1 MSKRQ
6 PSLLIEDII
15 ESGNKI
21 LTYTSTL
28 SFNDFIADSKTVD
41 AVVRNFEI
49 IGEAAN
55 RLPEE
60 FREKYPEIDW
70 HRIRGFR
77 NRIIH
82 DYFGIDYAIV
92 WKIKE
97 TFLPELLQKLRNIT

>member
-41 AVVRNFEI
+41 AVVRNF
-49 IGEAAN
+49 
-55 RLPEE
+55 
-60 FREKYPEIDW
+60 
-70 HRIRGFR
+70 
-77 NRIIH
+77 
-82 DYFGIDYAIV
+82 
-92 WKIKE
+92 
-97 TFLPELLQKLRNIT
+97 